1 VATPQEIVMVY
12 EEIMPYVRM
21 LAIDVFG
28 NHAVQKV

>member
-12 EEIMPYVRM
+12 EEIMPCVRT
-21 LAIDVFG
+21 LAADVFG